1 MNDLIPT
8 VGAVAISDGRV
19 LLVRHEDGA
28 GHLTGVYG
36 LPSGRI
42 NNDES
47 EQQAAAR
54 EFHEETGLYAKE
66 IDFTEFKNNYYIA
79 DIPRKGGTI
88 KRFGWRVFEV
98 KNFWGELQSS
108 EETTP
113 QWVDMKDLRDL
124 EEEGKLLPNTII
136 VIREAINK

>member
-8 VGAVAISDGRV
+8 VGVVAISDGRV

-54 EFHEETGLYAKE
+54 EFHEETGLYAKD
-66 IDFTEFKNNYYIA
+66 IDFTEFKKNYYIA
-79 DIPRKGGTI
+79 DIPRKDGTI
-88 KRFGWRVFEV
+88 KRFGWRVFKV

-113 QWVDMKDLRDL
+113 EWVAL
-124 EEEGKLLPNTII
+124 EKLSNLENENKLLPNTIT
-136 VIREAINK
+136 AINNSLK